1 MWVFWGSFFDTG
13 DKNNTAQQDPEPI
26 FSPQLDKN
34 WRHKNDYLIRNP
46 KMFHTE
52 NHLTHSRY
60 CEFLEFVSFSCRTN
74 CMTRGFWMQPA
85 RGTSEDRFLIREPT
99 PMSHWQDPEPTF
111 SPQPRKKFDD
121 TRTISWFLIQKCCTP
136 TTPSTRD
143 ITSLWNFLHFLDE
156 YTSWLRYCGCEP
168 HLDDLRIVFW
178 YGR

>member
-1 MWVFWGSFFDTG
+1 MWMFWGSFFDTG

-34 WRHKNDYLIRNP
+34 WRHKNDYPIRDP

-85 RGTSEDRFLIREPT
+85 CGSFEDRFLIREPT

-111 SPQPRKKFDD
+111 SPQPRKKLTTQERFPD
-121 TRTISWFLIQKCCTP
+121 SWYKNVAHRRLHQHAILQLFGICYIFLMHT
-136 TTPSTRD
+136 
-143 ITSLWNFLHFLDE
+143 LHD
-156 YTSWLRYCGCEP
+156 
-168 HLDDLRIVFW
+168 
-178 YGR
+178 